1 MTGGGGV
8 RLYDSPRI
16 FDFALAEKSLQGK
29 MCWVL
34 FIPCIYARVFTGD
47 ARLDR
52 SDDLGNVAK
61 LNRLGSGALI
71 SGNTVQNIIMRH
83 RAVARTLIGGVHIHI
98 FMFCPTSFFS
108 NPIQIDQFEKKSVGQ
123 NMNI

>member
-1 MTGGGGV
+1 
-8 RLYDSPRI
+8 
-16 FDFALAEKSLQGK
+16 

-47 ARLDR
+47 ARLDN

-61 LNRLGSGALI
+61 LNRLGSVALI

-83 RAVARTLIGGVHIHI
+83 RAVARTLIGGGAYSYIHVLPDE
-98 FMFCPTSFFS
+98 FLFKS
-108 NPIQIDQFEKKSVGQ
+108 NSNRSI
-123 NMNI
+123 